1 MALLLPNY
9 PLPGV
14 PNTVLPS
21 TSVQCYCRAVCAG
34 KGSIRYGVCLPH
46 FIPPMAPSLRLPG
59 FGLQAS
65 GFPISITSLSAFRTI
80 LDSPDF
86 HLERME
92 ANTIQFKVQ
101 YFGLTIILSTSAW
114 FPQMCFP
121 QSSPSELVKDFF
133 LGGRNFLD
141 LPILSPNHRC
151 PESSSCA
158 SQPTKCLAIFARLSY
173 LERSGEVA
181 FDQRAGERYDLV
193 AADGYGADNM
203 GTAT

>member
-114 FPQMCFP
+114 FPQMGFP

-141 LPILSPNHRC
+141 LPILSLNHTDAQRVAAV
-151 PESSSCA
+151 PANQQNVWRSLQEFLIWSGVGEWLL
-158 SQPTKCLAIFARLSY
+158 TKGQQGRRTI
-173 LERSGEVA
+173 RSG
-181 FDQRAGERYDLV
+181 GC
-193 AADGYGADNM
+193 
-203 GTAT
+203 